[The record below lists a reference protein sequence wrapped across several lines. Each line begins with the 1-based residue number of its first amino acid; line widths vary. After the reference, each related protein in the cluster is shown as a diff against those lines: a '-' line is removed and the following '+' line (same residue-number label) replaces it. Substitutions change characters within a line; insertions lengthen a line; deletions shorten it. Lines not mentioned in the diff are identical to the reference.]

1 MHSCILPSIY
11 PSFHP
16 HPFIH
21 TSINSC
27 IHTSPEMFSYLISCS
42 HVLCRCF
49 IDVHILHLFVSFAV
63 FCLSFS
69 RHIFLLYLI
78 FQPFLS
84 PPIIIMT
91 PSHLVSDRPQD
102 AIAYWLEEQNE
113 TSFKFC
119 YTETKIFDGL
129 HQNIKMVSELL
140 TAVPL

>member
-1 MHSCILPSIY
+1 MHLSIHVSILALR
-11 PSFHP
+11 
-16 HPFIH
+16 
-21 TSINSC
+21 C
-27 IHTSPEMFSYLISCS
+27 FSYLISCS

-49 IDVHILHLFVSFAV
+49 IDVHILHLFVSFAA

-69 RHIFLLYLI
+69 RYIFLLYLI